1 MLFLNPL
8 AWIGL
13 AAVAV
18 PILIHLLARQASAP
32 VPFPTLRFLRA
43 TPLLDLRR
51 RRLSDWL
58 LLAVR
63 VAIIALA
70 VTALAQPFIATT
82 RSAGAQ
88 RLVIIDA
95 SPSVD
100 AEAARQA
107 ARALADDGTQTRVI
121 ERARLVDA
129 AREAGTWALAQAGT
143 STVLFISDFQR
154 GAFDAGVIEALP
166 ASTGIVLHQLPRRD
180 LGALPFGVT
189 RLTFDG
195 GRTTAAWARQAITEG
210 AIQLDGTF
218 DAATAAAIIDAGIA
232 TAEPRVG
239 TLRPATFVMPDSPRR
254 QAWIDRARAPGASWM
269 FDVLAAIT
277 PGRAETIAEADGRA
291 IIFLAPGDAAATAD
305 AIREAVP
312 ALATGPAPGELE
324 PLVIDGAE
332 LRAMERTATPVP
344 PADAPASWAGRWFWL
359 AALVLLGVEGWLR
372 RSRRA
377 AAQELAHAA

>member
-1 MLFLNPL
+1 MIFLNPW

-32 VPFPTLRFLRA
+32 LPFPTLRFLRA

-70 VTALAQPFIATT
+70 VAALAQPFISAART
-82 RSAGAQ
+82 AGAH
-88 RLVIIDA
+88 RLVVIDA

-100 AEAARQA
+100 GDAARQA
-107 ARALADDGTQTRVI
+107 ARAIEDDSSQLRVI
-121 ERARLVDA
+121 ERARVADGV
-129 AREAGTWALAQAGT
+129 REAGAWAAAHAGA
-143 STVLFISDFQR
+143 STVIFISDFQR
-154 GAFDAGVIEALP
+154 GAFDAGVLEALP
-166 ASTGIVLHQLPRRD
+166 ASMGIVLHRVPRRD
-180 LGALPFGVT
+180 PGALPFGVA

-195 GRTTAAWARQAITEG
+195 ARTTAAWTRQAATDD

-218 DAATAAAIIDAGIA
+218 DAATAAAVVGAGLA
-232 TAEPRVG
+232 TAGPRVG
-239 TLRPATFVMPDSPRR
+239 SLRPATFVAADSPRR
-254 QAWIDRARAPGASWM
+254 QAWIAQSRPPRDPWM
-269 FDVLAAIT
+269 FDVLAAMT

-312 ALATGPAPGELE
+312 ALAAGPAPGELE
-324 PLVIDGAE
+324 PLVLADAE
-332 LRAMERTATPVP
+332 LRSMERTATPVP
-344 PADAPASWAGRWFWL
+344 PAEAPASWAGRWFWL
-359 AALVLLGVEGWLR
+359 AALVLLGVEGWIR
-372 RSRRA
+372 RSRREA
-377 AAQELAHAA
+377 AEELAHAA